1 MERTELLL
9 DTGVIVGLLHK
20 DDQHHEW
27 AEQQFDRVSPPLYT
41 CEAVLS
47 EAFHLLEAVPTGP
60 KRLLA
65 ILERG
70 IFDLSFSYFEHAALV
85 QKLMQTY
92 ADQPMSLADAC
103 LVCMVTKDP
112 PRQII
117 TTDDDFRVY
126 RTAEGDSLDVIVP
139 GS

>member
-1 MERTELLL
+1 MERTEPLL

-27 AEQQFDRVSPPLYT
+27 AVRQFDRVSPPLYT

-60 KRLLA
+60 ERLLA
-65 ILERG
+65 ILDRG
-70 IFDLSFSYFEHAALV
+70 VFDLSFSYFEHAALV
-85 QKLMQTY
+85 QELMQTY
-92 ADQPMSLADAC
+92 ADQPMSFADAC
-103 LVCMVTKDP
+103 LVCMAARDS
-112 PRQII
+112 PRQIT

-126 RTAEGDSLDVIVP
+126 RTADGESLDVIVP